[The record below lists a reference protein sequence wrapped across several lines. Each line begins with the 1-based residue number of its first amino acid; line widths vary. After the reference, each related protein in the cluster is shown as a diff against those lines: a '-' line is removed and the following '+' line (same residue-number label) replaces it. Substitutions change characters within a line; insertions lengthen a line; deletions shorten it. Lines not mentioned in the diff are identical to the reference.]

1 MPIIPLLRSGFF
13 DPEATKI
20 LTAAY
25 DTAWQML
32 KTSGN
37 VLAADYRAASTRELL
52 AKRIIE
58 TARQGERDPI
68 RLVDDALFHL
78 ANSNSGVLPPGRS
91 RADRAN

>member
-1 MPIIPLLRSGFF
+1 MPIVQLLTTSAGFF

-37 VLAADYRAASTRELL
+37 VLAADYRAASTRDLL

-58 TARQGERDPI
+58 TARQGERSPI
-68 RLVDDALFHL
+68 RLVDDALAHL
-78 ANSNSGVLPPGRS
+78 ANYQQGT
-91 RADRAN
+91 

>member
-1 MPIIPLLRSGFF
+1 MPIVRLLTSAGFF

-32 KTSGN
+32 RTSGN
-37 VLAADYRAASTRELL
+37 VLAADFRAASTRELL

-58 TARQGERDPI
+58 TGSQGERNPL
-68 RLVDDALFHL
+68 RLADDALAFL
-78 ANSNSGVLPPGRS
+78 ARQPS
-91 RADRAN
+91 RE

>member
-1 MPIIPLLRSGFF
+1 MPIIPLLSSDGFF

-32 KTSGN
+32 RTSGN
-37 VLAADYRAASTRELL
+37 VLAADFRAASTRELL

-58 TARQGERDPI
+58 TGSQGERNPL
-68 RLVDDALFHL
+68 RLADDALAFL
-78 ANSNSGVLPPGRS
+78 ARQPS
-91 RADRAN
+91 RE